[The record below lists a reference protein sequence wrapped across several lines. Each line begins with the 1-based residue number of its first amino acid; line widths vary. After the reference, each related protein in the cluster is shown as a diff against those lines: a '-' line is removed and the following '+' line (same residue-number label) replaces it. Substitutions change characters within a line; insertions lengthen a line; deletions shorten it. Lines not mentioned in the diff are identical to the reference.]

1 VRSHNSMARRSSRYG
16 AALLTYCCGV
26 LASSGCHPGD
36 HAAEHRADWVI
47 HSRLVFTAADL
58 RTPRPAAPL
67 ASFRLSIPYV
77 IGDLYG
83 APSTADFVQAEVAP
97 DYSFVMDLNRGH
109 ASLLRSLE
117 PTEFSLSYLHI
128 APKEARI
135 ARLAPAVLQADG
147 IDPIGTAQW
156 VDPAS
161 AWPLLLVYVDR
172 PARITGQ
179 TLARGVPVRYDVRVE
194 AAGYVWIAMRS
205 EPGGGLDYEAVAP
218 PQEVRLAVTPLHP

>member
-1 VRSHNSMARRSSRYG
+1 M
-16 AALLTYCCGV
+16 
-26 LASSGCHPGD
+26 
-36 HAAEHRADWVI
+36 
-47 HSRLVFTAADL
+47 VFISADL
-58 RTPRPAAPL
+58 RTPRPAAPIG
-67 ASFRLSIPYV
+67 SFRLSSPYV

-83 APSTADFVQAEVAP
+83 APGTGDFVQASVAS
-97 DYSFVMDLNRGH
+97 DYSFVMDLNQGH

-117 PTEFSLSYLHI
+117 PTQFSLSYLHI

-156 VDPAS
+156 LDRAS
-161 AWPLLLVYVDR
+161 SRALLLVYVDR

-179 TLARGVPVRYDVRVE
+179 VLARGVPVRYDVKVE

-205 EPGGGLDYEAVAP
+205 QPGGGLDYEAVAP
-218 PQEVRLAVTPLHP
+218 PKELLLAVTPLQR

>member
-1 VRSHNSMARRSSRYG
+1 MPHSMAFRSSHSG
-16 AALLTYCCGV
+16 AALLTYCCVV

-36 HAAEHRADWVI
+36 RASAPRADWVI
-47 HSRLVFTAADL
+47 HSRLVFTGADL
-58 RTPRPAAPL
+58 RAPRPAAPVG
-67 ASFRLSIPYV
+67 SFRLSSPYV

-83 APSTADFVQAEVAP
+83 VPGTGDFIQASVAS
-97 DYSFVMDLNRGH
+97 DYSFVMDLNHGY

-128 APKEARI
+128 VPKEARI

-156 VDPAS
+156 LDRAS
-161 AWPLLLVYVDR
+161 ARPLLLVYVDR

-179 TLARGVPVRYDVRVE
+179 VLARGVPVRYDVRVE
-194 AAGYVWIAMRS
+194 APGYVWIAMRS
-205 EPGGGLDYEAVAP
+205 APGGGLDYEAVAP
-218 PQEVRLAVTPLHP
+218 PREVLLAVTPLPP

>member
-1 VRSHNSMARRSSRYG
+1 MAFRSSHCA
-16 AALLTYCCGV
+16 AALLIYCCVPV
-26 LASSGCHPGD
+26 LVSSGCHPGD
-36 HAAEHRADWVI
+36 RAAAPRADWVI
-47 HSRLVFTAADL
+47 RSRLVFINPDL
-58 RTPRPAAPL
+58 HTPRPAAPL
-67 ASFRLSIPYV
+67 GSFRLSSPYV

-83 APSTADFVQAEVAP
+83 APGTGDFIQASVAS
-97 DYSFVMDLNRGH
+97 DYSFLMDLNHGH

-117 PTEFSLSYLHI
+117 PTQFSLSYLHI

-156 VDPAS
+156 LDRAS
-161 AWPLLLVYVDR
+161 ARPLLLVYVDR

-179 TLARGVPVRYDVRVE
+179 VLARGVPVHYDVKIE
-194 AAGYVWIAMRS
+194 ASGYVWIAMRS

-218 PQEVRLAVTPLHP
+218 PREVLLAVTPLQP